1 MEPKV
6 GDRIPGLKYDILMP
20 KDIEPYLNGRSWE
33 DLKVGD
39 EIAFPEPD
47 GSAPTGE
54 SLVGLT
60 LTYELYGYEE
70 ESTFTSFDAKTGM
83 HTIEGGAPGERVK
96 PVNLRELPDEVKSKF
111 TFEGSDAYFASA
123 DPEMMLGLCTIGEL
137 GVCSLCRSVGV
148 LSSVLHLRPAA
159 PSSFL
164 TFSFSLLPSF
174 ILPCRSCSFS
184 QATLCSGIFPWA

>member
-1 MEPKV
+1 MQ
-6 GDRIPGLKYDILMP
+6 YDTLMP

-60 LTYELYGYEE
+60 LTYENYRGEQ

-83 HTIEGGAPGERVK
+83 HTFEDERGD
-96 PVNLRELPDEVKSKF
+96 PVSIHLQDLPARF
-111 TFEGSDAYFASA
+111 TTIKFEGSDAYFVSGL
-123 DPEMMLGLCTIGEL
+123 MLGLCTIGESWR
-137 GVCSLCRSVGV
+137 V
-148 LSSVLHLRPAA
+148 
-159 PSSFL
+159 
-164 TFSFSLLPSF
+164 
-174 ILPCRSCSFS
+174 
-184 QATLCSGIFPWA
+184 

>member
-1 MEPKV
+1 MQ
-6 GDRIPGLKYDILMP
+6 YDTLMP

-60 LTYELYGYEE
+60 LTYENYRGEQ

-83 HTIEGGAPGERVK
+83 HTFEDERGD
-96 PVNLRELPDEVKSKF
+96 PVSIHLQDLPARFYDDQGFMTIK
-111 TFEGSDAYFASA
+111 FEGSDAYFASGL
-123 DPEMMLGLCTIGEL
+123 MLGLCTIGEL
-137 GVCSLCRSVGV
+137 GV
-148 LSSVLHLRPAA
+148 
-159 PSSFL
+159 
-164 TFSFSLLPSF
+164 
-174 ILPCRSCSFS
+174 
-184 QATLCSGIFPWA
+184 